1 MDLTLTVLAAL
12 LVLAALPTV
21 HRMIVGPTILD
32 RTVAT
37 DMLVVLV
44 VLGLALYSAATGTTW
59 AVTSMLALTAF
70 AFVATVAVARFVARE
85 EPRGARARAL
95 HPAGRG
101 GTMTAQHDAIHP
113 EIAEIAE
120 TAEGREGS
128 APADPEEPG
137 SPGDGR
143 DTTLWDQDHA
153 DWSAARAHPA
163 GIDAEDESPSAD
175 ALADALDRDGAGG
188 GSSGA
193 DGPDA
198 ASDEQQG
205 GDRR

>member
-1 MDLTLTVLAAL
+1 MSAVDLTLTVLAAL

-101 GTMTAQHDAIHP
+101 GAMTGQHDAIHP
-113 EIAEIAE
+113 EVAESADE
-120 TAEGREGS
+120 RGGTASE
-128 APADPEEPG
+128 DEEPG
-137 SPGDGR
+137 SFGAGQ
-143 DTTLWDQDHA
+143 DTTLWAQDHA
-153 DWSAARAHPA
+153 DWADVPTNPA
-163 GIDAEDESPSAD
+163 GIDAQEASPAAD
-175 ALADALDRDGAGG
+175 ALADALGEDRTGG
-188 GSSGA
+188 GSSA
-193 DGPDA
+193 PDRPDA
-198 ASDEQQG
+198 PSDEQQG
-205 GDRR
+205 GDPR